1 MIDGISNIEYTPEE
15 YLNCASD
22 YKVIKNNNENCEGE
36 VTLSIII
43 NDEKNSD
50 IINEMEDVECS
61 LIIEYINKL
70 INSEDTIYKIYDK
83 SINGYR
89 KIEYKD
95 IVILVRNVNG
105 ACISKLLHEELEKNN
120 IPSYFDGGIN
130 F

>member
-1 MIDGISNIEYTPEE
+1 
-15 YLNCASD
+15 
-22 YKVIKNNNENCEGE
+22 
-36 VTLSIII
+36 
-43 NDEKNSD
+43 
-50 IINEMEDVECS
+50 MEDVECS

-120 IPSYFDGGIN
+120 IPSYF
-130 F
+130 